1 MNLFPSSSRPRA
13 FGVMESRCL
22 EAKPRFGASLVHY
35 AHDCETGLIT
45 GDSLRPSPLSEQ
57 INLLTLRSSNLMLP
71 ILSNPTLM
79 HNGFFSEM
87 DTSNLYKV
95 RRMGVFK

>member
-13 FGVMESRCL
+13 FGVVETSRCL

-45 GDSLRPSPLSEQ
+45 GDSLRPSP
-57 INLLTLRSSNLMLP
+57 
-71 ILSNPTLM
+71 
-79 HNGFFSEM
+79 F
-87 DTSNLYKV
+87 V
-95 RRMGVFK
+95 RANQFTNTEIVKFNVANSQ